1 MIDRDALISAREAKG
16 LSQPGLAKLAGCSQQ
31 LIGALETG
39 ATKSTKFLPKIAH
52 ALEVDPGILD
62 TDWAGISLPPEPPPE
77 IIAESALLMPGRDFP
92 IYASVEGGP
101 GEIIRS
107 T

>member
-52 ALEVDPGILD
+52 RG
-62 TDWAGISLPPEPPPE
+62 S
-77 IIAESALLMPGRDFP
+77 
-92 IYASVEGGP
+92 
-101 GEIIRS
+101 
-107 T
+107 